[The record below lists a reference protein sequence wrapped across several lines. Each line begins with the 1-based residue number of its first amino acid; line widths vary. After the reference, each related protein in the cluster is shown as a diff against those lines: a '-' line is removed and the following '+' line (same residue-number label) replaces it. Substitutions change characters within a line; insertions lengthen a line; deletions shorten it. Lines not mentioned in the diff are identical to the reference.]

1 MVYRSCYCSCNV
13 LIQQWIRQMTYG
25 SSHHCCSHKISEKSI
40 QQILCFTVGLIH
52 SKSDKYS
59 KAQKKSKRT
68 KYLGQIIYFQC
79 KTCHFYGTLELFYC
93 HNLKYFFLLSIGCH
107 CCETSHGLQ
116 NSWVSI
122 QYRENTCREHGIYT
136 ALRRL
141 WKVVSSSKY
150 NWLRLTGGYFCV
162 SKPTNKVESF
172 YFHGNVFG
180 LSMNER
186 RRNPRMSESSREQY
200 SKSSREAIINLRI
213 LFSFP

>member
-40 QQILCFTVGLIH
+40 QQILCYTVGLIH

-59 KAQKKSKRT
+59 KAKKSQK
-68 KYLGQIIYFQC
+68 GQIFRVDFIFLAQNMPFQG
-79 KTCHFYGTLELFYC
+79 YIEVV
-93 HNLKYFFLLSIGCH
+93 LLSQFEIFFPTQYWMPLLRDVTWSTEFMGQYSVSGKYMQRARNIH
-107 CCETSHGLQ
+107 CS
-116 NSWVSI
+116 
-122 QYRENTCREHGIYT
+122 
-136 ALRRL
+136 LRRL

-200 SKSSREAIINLRI
+200 SKSREAIINLRI